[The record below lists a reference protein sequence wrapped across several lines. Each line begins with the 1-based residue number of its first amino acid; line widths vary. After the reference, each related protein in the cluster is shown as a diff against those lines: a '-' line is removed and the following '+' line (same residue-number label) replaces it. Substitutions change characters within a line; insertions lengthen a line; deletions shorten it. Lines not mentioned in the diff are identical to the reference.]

1 MSNIFSISPLDNRYW
16 SKVNELSNY
25 FSEYGI
31 IKSRFTVE
39 ILYYEYFLQVIDY
52 NQLISHDCLKDLI
65 LKFNK
70 NDALAIKKI
79 EETTNHDVKAIE
91 YYIQKNDVIEYP
103 HLVHFGLTS
112 ADVSS
117 LAMTHTLKSSIHSCI
132 IPNIETMLLILEI
145 NTKSWKSIPMLGR
158 THGQP
163 ATPTTV
169 GKELKVFYYR
179 LNNQLEE
186 LSQMKFSTKFGG
198 AVGNLNA
205 HMVAFPDINWEDKLG
220 KFVESFGISRQKY
233 TTQIENYD
241 DMSSLFN
248 NLNRICNIL
257 IDLCRDIWSY
267 ISMNYFKLKVV
278 KNEVG
283 SSTMPHKVNPIDF
296 ENAEGNLMLASTL
309 FTFLANK
316 LPISRLQRDL
326 SDSTVSRNIGV
337 AFGHLLLALKSINTG
352 LKKIYPDEEVIEYD
366 LNKNGIVL
374 AEALQTILRK
384 DGNLNAYDIIKDI
397 TRGECITWENLKNTF
412 KTNLNDKYKDSLN
425 ISEQTCEI
433 IDNLRP
439 SNYIGNSKN

>member
-1 MSNIFSISPLDNRYW
+1 MSNLLSISPLDNRYW
-16 SKVNELSNY
+16 NKVKELSDY

-31 IKSRFTVE
+31 IKSRFAVE
-39 ILYYEYFLQVIDY
+39 ILYYEYLLKILDY
-52 NQLISHDCLKDLI
+52 QQLISTDCLKDLI

-91 YYIQKNDVIEYP
+91 YYIQESGVIEYP

-117 LAMTHTLKSSIHSCI
+117 LALTNTIRNSINENI
-132 IPNIETMLLILEI
+132 IPSIETMLLILEI
-145 NTKSWKSIPMLGR
+145 NTNNWKNIPMLSR

-186 LSQMKFSTKFGG
+186 LTKIKFSTKFGG

-205 HMVAFPDINWEDKLG
+205 HMVSFPNINWEETFN
-220 KFVESFGISRQKY
+220 KFVKSFGISRQKY

-278 KNEVG
+278 QNEVG
-283 SSTMPHKVNPIDF
+283 SSTMPHKVNPINF

-337 AFGHLLLALKSINTG
+337 AFGHLLLAIKSINIG
-352 LKKIYPDEEVIEYD
+352 LKKIYPDEKVIESD
-366 LNKNGIVL
+366 LNKNSIVL
-374 AEALQTILRK
+374 AEAIQTLLRK
-384 DGNLNAYDIIKDI
+384 EGNSNAYDIIKDI
-397 TRGECITWENLKNTF
+397 TRGENITWENLKDIF
-412 KTNLNDKYKDSLN
+412 KTNLNEKYKDSLKV
-425 ISEQTCEI
+425 SEETYKI
-433 IDNLRP
+433 IDNLKI
-439 SNYIGNSKN
+439 NDYIGNSNK